1 MPVGLDRVRAPA
13 RRPERP
19 RMLLWL
25 GVLGLFLAVGMG
37 ATVLFATQALREQPL
52 VFWRVALGVPL
63 LGWAIL
69 GFGRVVLYAGQHSA
83 ADGWDEAREIDLI
96 RKIRRGRRSLQVLG
110 VSLSPAL
117 HDPQQPALG
126 KAPGLTAQAD
136 TPDESPVR
144 HTRLPAGADE
154 APEEVLLRA
163 LTQVLTDLGQP
174 LAQLPQEQPLAL
186 LLEVDS
192 GLSEGLLRRV
202 WQQAWRACG
211 IRQSVLAVEGC
222 GLAAVDQW
230 LDWRIGD
237 QALLLVVAVQFAV
250 QPREGSAEAVV
261 GVLLG
266 NRLTQTTLPAIASLH
281 RPEQERTL
289 ADAELL
295 QAARRSLDWVPLDGA
310 EIEQVWRV
318 GVDAQ
323 RTAALTGVM
332 LEAPIPAGSPQGVS
346 DLDALL
352 GHSGKASPWLAI
364 STAAQTIERGAGAQF
379 IFSGS
384 NDAAGLWCTV
394 LTPASP
400 PAKQEI

>member
-110 VSLSPAL
+110 VSLSTAL

-144 HTRLPAGADE
+144 HTRLPA
-154 APEEVLLRA
+154 
-163 LTQVLTDLGQP
+163 TDLTR
-174 LAQLPQEQPLAL
+174 EQ
-186 LLEVDS
+186 
-192 GLSEGLLRRV
+192 
-202 WQQAWRACG
+202 
-211 IRQSVLAVEGC
+211 
-222 GLAAVDQW
+222 
-230 LDWRIGD
+230 
-237 QALLLVVAVQFAV
+237 
-250 QPREGSAEAVV
+250 
-261 GVLLG
+261 
-266 NRLTQTTLPAIASLH
+266 PAIADTRWAS
-281 RPEQERTL
+281 RL
-289 ADAELL
+289 AGHDRLARIEHWPSASR
-295 QAARRSLDWVPLDGA
+295 AA
-310 EIEQVWRV
+310 
-318 GVDAQ
+318 
-323 RTAALTGVM
+323 
-332 LEAPIPAGSPQGVS
+332 
-346 DLDALL
+346 
-352 GHSGKASPWLAI
+352 
-364 STAAQTIERGAGAQF
+364 
-379 IFSGS
+379 
-384 NDAAGLWCTV
+384 
-394 LTPASP
+394 
-400 PAKQEI
+400 